1 MGHYI
6 FTVIFN
12 FMKLRYSRNR
22 VVPSVQQISVL
33 IDLFFHLIFLSF
45 LTTSLCLFLRKQF
58 RCLLKSF
65 MFIAS
70 IDFPHNLFHMVSGS
84 HGSEQLP
91 HLFLFPWLLTY
102 FSYFLTTLVVTV
114 IYYFSSK

>member
-1 MGHYI
+1 M
-6 FTVIFN
+6 
-12 FMKLRYSRNR
+12 
-22 VVPSVQQISVL
+22 VPSVQQISVL

-45 LTTSLCLFLRKQF
+45 LTTSLCPFLRKQF
-58 RCLLKSF
+58 RCLLKSL

-91 HLFLFPWLLTY
+91 HLFIFPLAFNLFLIL
-102 FSYFLTTLVVTV
+102 SNH
-114 IYYFSSK
+114 SCC